1 MEKMSPEG
9 QVPFNLDIVFRRGL
23 GRTLLLCFFGLSMIP
38 LVAMGLIGY
47 QTAYHRLEQETRRHI
62 RIAAEL
68 KSNQLQ
74 RFVDDGL
81 AGADRHG
88 HEPPAVTVFNTAG
101 QVLEALVKKGTGYRV
116 YLVGA
121 DLTLL
126 AGTSGNP
133 PLDSG
138 TRVDTAQTRLWRKNQ
153 TGDNSQPAPP
163 EPFTYIGPYGRQ
175 VIGTYAEV
183 HIGGTPCALIVE
195 IDTAKAFDALNAL
208 RAIIVAL
215 VILTGLGVLAVSTTL
230 ARSIVEPVRDLS
242 RNLLMVSEDRLD
254 QGVHVTANHEIGELA
269 AAFGSMIEHLK
280 ATNAEKDAQSRFMS
294 GLTRLHRL
302 IGGQQEPGELCL
314 STLEFLSGFL
324 DLRQAGFFI
333 MDADGR
339 LKCAGRFPGH
349 PDSECQQV
357 FSPGDGQVG
366 QAAIEK
372 TTAFFQKEAS
382 SGSMTPSPTP
392 DRASL
397 IVVPLMLRQTVKG
410 VLELEKTD
418 GFNRFDCRF
427 LESAA
432 AVIAV
437 AVNSASTR
445 QQEEALLER
454 TRQQAQQLKVRE
466 ASLEASTRE
475 LKSKHLAFLASEEK
489 LQLKQLELE
498 AANAQ
503 MVKNA
508 ADLEAHMAI
517 LEKQKLDMEKQN
529 NELEKTHREL
539 AKKARQLEISS
550 QYKTEFMA
558 NMSHELRTPLNSIL
572 LLSRLLLENREKT
585 LTDRQSEFA
594 RTIHSAGED
603 LLNLINEILDL
614 AKVESGKMEVDLQA
628 VRVQAIA
635 DAMQVSF
642 APLAEQSGVT
652 FTSHVAP
659 DVPERLITDRKRI
672 EQIVKN
678 FLSNAF
684 KFTARG
690 SIRLEITV
698 SRELIICRGAG
709 DSHDNGC
716 LAISV
721 MDTGIGIPAAK
732 HQMVFDAFQQVDGST
747 RRKYGGTGLGLSISR
762 ELAHLLG
769 GEITIE
775 SEEGKGSRF
784 TLHLPIIPLP
794 DKEPAAIQ
802 ASLFKAASIETAEPP
817 PPEKDGGALLG
828 MEPVPDDRHR
838 LTPGDPCILIIDAN
852 AVSTEPIKE
861 YAYRMG
867 YKVLVAEQFRT
878 GLHFADYYLPTAIF
892 ANLNLPGVEGWEII
906 QPIKANPRSRH
917 IPVFTLSP
925 RPDDFAAAIH
935 GAAGHVIE
943 PITARHLESAF
954 RLIDHLQSID
964 DRTVL
969 VVAPD
974 PDAIVQVTDAVGGK
988 TIRIMTAAT
997 AAEAKTVL
1005 EANTVNAV
1013 IMHPATPFTEQRRLL
1028 TGLQHDPMPVYLYP
1042 GGTLKALSRSE
1053 ISPYAQAVNINVADT
1068 PDQLL
1073 LGMVLSLHLPA
1084 NTLDKAH
1091 RDRLM
1096 AMDAPRSGL
1105 KGRKVLLV
1113 DDDMRTV
1120 FAISNVLE
1128 DQGAEVLAGKSGKE
1142 SLDKLDGFPDIDL
1155 VLMDVMI
1162 SEVDGYQAIREIRNR
1177 NRYRT
1182 VPIIALTAKAM
1193 QGDRAR
1199 CIEAGAD
1206 DYLAKPVNLDK
1217 LTSVLKIWMDPQ
1229 LAAPGRFGA

>member
-1 MEKMSPEG
+1 MEDKSPEG
-9 QVPFNLDIVFRRGL
+9 RFPFNLDIVFRRGL
-23 GRTLLLCFFGLSMIP
+23 GRTLLLCFLGLSMIP
-38 LVAMGLIGY
+38 VAVVGFLSY
-47 QTAYHRLEQETRRHI
+47 QTAYHRLEQETRQYI

-68 KSNQLQ
+68 KSSQLQ
-74 RFVDDGL
+74 RFIDDRL
-81 AGADRHG
+81 AGAARRSHD
-88 HEPPAVTVFNTAG
+88 PNAVAFFNTASQG
-101 QVLEALVKKGTGYRV
+101 LEGLVEKESGYRV
-116 YLVGA
+116 YLVDA

-126 AGTSGNP
+126 AGTIGKP
-133 PLDSG
+133 PFDSSP
-138 TRVDTAQTRLWRKNQ
+138 TIDTAQTRLWRESQ
-153 TGDNSQPAPP
+153 TGDNSKPAPP
-163 EPFTYIGPYGRQ
+163 DPFTYTGPYGRQ

-183 HIGGTPCALIVE
+183 HIGNTPCALIVE
-195 IDTAKAFDALNAL
+195 IETAEAFDTLGSL

-215 VILTGLGVLAVSTTL
+215 VILTGMGVLVVSTTL

-242 RNLLMVSEDRLD
+242 RNVLMVSEDRLD
-254 QGVHVTANHEIGELA
+254 QGVQVTANHEIGELA

-302 IGGQQEPGELCL
+302 IAGQQELGELGL

-324 DLRQAGFFI
+324 DLCQADFFI
-333 MDADGR
+333 MEADGK
-339 LKCAGRFPGH
+339 LKCASRFPGH

-357 FSPGDGQVG
+357 FSPGDRQVG
-366 QAAIEK
+366 QAVLQK
-372 TTAFFQKEAS
+372 TTAFFQKDTH
-382 SGSMTPSPTP
+382 SGLVTSLPTS
-392 DRASL
+392 DRANL
-397 IVVPLMLRQTVKG
+397 IVVPLMLRQAVKG
-410 VLELEKTD
+410 VLELEKAN

-445 QQEEALLER
+445 QQEEALLEK
-454 TRQQAQQLKVRE
+454 TRQQAQQLTIRE
-466 ASLEASTRE
+466 ASLETSTRE

-517 LEKQKLDMEKQN
+517 LKKQKVDMEKQN
-529 NELEKTHREL
+529 TELEKTHREL

-550 QYKTEFMA
+550 RYKTEFMA

-572 LLSRLLLENREKT
+572 LLSRLFLENREKT

-614 AKVESGKMEVDLQA
+614 AKVESGKMEVELQA
-628 VRVQAIA
+628 VQVRSIA

-652 FTSHVAP
+652 FTSYVAP

-690 SIRLEITV
+690 SIRIEITV
-698 SRELIICRGAG
+698 SRELVICRGAG
-709 DSHDNGC
+709 DSHDSGC

-721 MDTGIGIPAAK
+721 VDTGIGIPAAK

-762 ELAHLLG
+762 ELARLLG
-769 GEITIE
+769 GEITID

-784 TLHLPIIPLP
+784 TLHLPITPLP
-794 DKEPAAIQ
+794 DKEPAVSQ
-802 ASLFKAASIETAEPP
+802 ASLFKAAFIETAEPP
-817 PPEKDGGALLG
+817 PPEKDGGAPQG

-838 LTPGDPCILIIDAN
+838 LTPGEPCILIIDTN
-852 AVSTEPIKE
+852 AASTEPIKD
-861 YAYRMG
+861 YAHQMG
-867 YKVLVAEQFRT
+867 YKVLVAEQFQT

-892 ANLNLPGVEGWEII
+892 ANLELPGVDGWEII
-906 QPIKANPRSRH
+906 QRIKANPRNRT
-917 IPVFTLSP
+917 IPVFTFSP
-925 RPDDFAAAIH
+925 HADDFAAAVH

-943 PITARHLESAF
+943 PITSRQLESSF
-954 RLIDHLQSID
+954 HLIDHLQSTD

-974 PDAIVQVTDAVGGK
+974 QDAAAQAADAVSGK
-988 TIRIMTAAT
+988 TIRIVTAAT

-1005 EANTVNAV
+1005 KTKSVNAV
-1013 IMHPATPFTEQRRLL
+1013 IMHPATHASEQHSLL
-1028 TGLQHDPMPVYLYP
+1028 TGLRHDPMPVYLFP
-1042 GGTLKALSRSE
+1042 GNPLKAISRAGV
-1053 ISPYAQAVNINVADT
+1053 SPYVQEVNINEIDT

-1073 LGMVLSLHLPA
+1073 LALVLSLHLPSDA
-1084 NTLDKAH
+1084 LDETH

-1096 AMDAPRSGL
+1096 AMDSPRSGL
-1105 KGRKVLLV
+1105 KGRKILLV

-1120 FAISNVLE
+1120 FAVSNVLE

-1155 VLMDVMI
+1155 ILMDVMI

-1177 NRYRT
+1177 DRFRT
-1182 VPIIALTAKAM
+1182 VPIIALTARAM
-1193 QGDRAR
+1193 QGDRAK

-1217 LTSVLKIWMDPQ
+1217 LTSMLKIWIDPQ
-1229 LAAPGRFGA
+1229 LAAPGRIGA

>member
-1 MEKMSPEG
+1 MVDQSPDR
-9 QVPFNLDIVFRRGL
+9 QFPFDLEMVFRRGL

-38 LVAMGLIGY
+38 MAVVGFIGY
-47 QTAYHRLEQETRRHI
+47 QTAYHRLEQETRQHI

-68 KSNQLQ
+68 KSSQLQ
-74 RFVDDGL
+74 RFVDNYL
-81 AGADRHG
+81 ADADRQG
-88 HEPPAVTVFNTAG
+88 HEPHAGTLFNAAG
-101 QVLEALVKKGTGYRV
+101 QVLEAPMEKGTGFRI
-116 YLVGA
+116 YLVDS

-126 AGTSGNP
+126 AGTIGKP

-138 TRVDTAQTRLWRKNQ
+138 STVDTAQTRLWRENQ
-153 TGDNSQPAPP
+153 TGDHSTAPLP
-163 EPFTYIGPYGRQ
+163 EPFTYAGPYGRQ

-183 HIGGTPCALIVE
+183 QIGDSPCALIVE
-195 IDTAKAFDALNAL
+195 MDTAKAFDTLNSL
-208 RAIIVAL
+208 RAIIVTL
-215 VILTGLGVLAVSTTL
+215 VILTGMGVLVVSMAL
-230 ARSIVEPVRDLS
+230 ARTIVVPVRDIS
-242 RNLLMVSEDRLD
+242 RNMLMVSEDRLD

-269 AAFGSMIEHLK
+269 VAFGSMIEHLR
-280 ATNAEKDAQSRFMS
+280 ATNAENDSQSRFMS

-302 IGGQQEPGELCL
+302 IAGQQELGELCL

-324 DLRQAGFFI
+324 GLCQADFFI
-333 MDADGR
+333 MAADGR
-339 LKCAGRFPGH
+339 LKCASRFPGH

-357 FSPGDGQVG
+357 LYPGDGQVG
-366 QAAIEK
+366 QAALEK
-372 TTAFFQKEAS
+372 TTAFFQKEVL
-382 SGSMTPSPTP
+382 SGVVTSLPTAE
-392 DRASL
+392 RANL

-410 VLELEKTD
+410 VLELEKTN
-418 GFNRFDCRF
+418 GFNRFDSRF

-432 AVIAV
+432 PVIAV

-445 QQEEALLER
+445 RQEEALLEK
-454 TRQQAQQLKVRE
+454 TRRQDQQLKIRE
-466 ASLEASTRE
+466 ASLETSTRE

-489 LQLKQLELE
+489 LQLKQMELK

-529 NELEKTHREL
+529 TELEKAHREL
-539 AKKARQLEISS
+539 AEKARQLEISS
-550 QYKTEFMA
+550 RYKTEFMA

-614 AKVESGKMEVDLQA
+614 AKVESGKMEVELQA
-628 VRVQAIA
+628 VQVQSIA
-635 DAMQVSF
+635 DAMQGSF

-698 SRELIICRGAG
+698 SRELVICRGAG

-762 ELAHLLG
+762 ELARLLG

-802 ASLFKAASIETAEPP
+802 ASLFKAASMETAEPP
-817 PPEKDGGALLG
+817 PPEKDGGAPQG

-852 AVSTEPIKE
+852 AVSTEPIKD

-867 YKVLVAEQFRT
+867 YKVLVAEQYRT

-892 ANLNLPGVEGWEII
+892 ANLNLPGVDGWEMI
-906 QPIKANPRSRH
+906 QPFKANPRSRH
-917 IPVFTLSP
+917 IPVFYPVPP
-925 RPDDFAAAIH
+925 R
-935 GAAGHVIE
+935 
-943 PITARHLESAF
+943 R
-954 RLIDHLQSID
+954 
-964 DRTVL
+964 
-969 VVAPD
+969 
-974 PDAIVQVTDAVGGK
+974 
-988 TIRIMTAAT
+988 
-997 AAEAKTVL
+997 
-1005 EANTVNAV
+1005 
-1013 IMHPATPFTEQRRLL
+1013 
-1028 TGLQHDPMPVYLYP
+1028 
-1042 GGTLKALSRSE
+1042 
-1053 ISPYAQAVNINVADT
+1053 
-1068 PDQLL
+1068 
-1073 LGMVLSLHLPA
+1073 
-1084 NTLDKAH
+1084 
-1091 RDRLM
+1091 
-1096 AMDAPRSGL
+1096 
-1105 KGRKVLLV
+1105 
-1113 DDDMRTV
+1113 
-1120 FAISNVLE
+1120 
-1128 DQGAEVLAGKSGKE
+1128 
-1142 SLDKLDGFPDIDL
+1142 
-1155 VLMDVMI
+1155 
-1162 SEVDGYQAIREIRNR
+1162 
-1177 NRYRT
+1177 
-1182 VPIIALTAKAM
+1182 
-1193 QGDRAR
+1193 
-1199 CIEAGAD
+1199 
-1206 DYLAKPVNLDK
+1206 
-1217 LTSVLKIWMDPQ
+1217 
-1229 LAAPGRFGA
+1229 